1 MALILQVMP
10 KRLLLF
16 VPIVFF
22 FGALYGQNALVSE
35 PVFIRT
41 DYGYELIGRL
51 RDRILIFRDR
61 YDDFVVQAF
70 DAQLKLS
77 WTREL
82 DDLDHRGTRILGIF
96 PGRNDFSVVYQSRRR
111 GHTVLRVHKYDPGAN
126 LIDSMEVK
134 DYGERVFNTP
144 KLEMAQSE
152 DRNCIVV
159 YNVAERDR
167 IEATCIY
174 LDKMLV
180 PWDHM
185 AIVQDVS
192 DMFESREPET
202 VLSNSGIFFWITER
216 NNRKSKLEKHELEV
230 IRFDGSGVNVNNTQ
244 LGSYLTV
251 DVKFAFDHQ
260 NHQLIGAGLW
270 TEKARDRSNG
280 VFYLRM
286 KPGRDSS
293 LLLRYEHFDEKFLS
307 VLRQKDVGDD
317 SKGIVDARLQQILL
331 RQDGGAILVAERYRE
346 VQRGAAGSRGF
357 FRDGMRMI
365 VDYYYDDVF
374 VLAIQP
380 NGQVQWKSAL
390 HKKQYSQDDDGTFSS
405 FFLMRSPER
414 MRFFFNDEIKYE
426 NTCSEYVLTAA
437 GEFDRN
443 SLLNTLNQSLRLRF
457 RDALQMS
464 ANECLV
470 PSEYRGRLKLVLL
483 RF

>member
-1 MALILQVMP
+1 MP
-10 KRLLLF
+10 KQLCLF
-16 VPIVFF
+16 ALFF
-22 FGALYGQNALVSE
+22 LFTHALYGQSAVVSE

-51 RDRILIFRDR
+51 RDRVLIFRDR
-61 YDDFVVQAF
+61 YDDFIVQAF
-70 DAQLKLS
+70 DPQLKLS
-77 WTREL
+77 WTKEL
-82 DDLDHRGTRILGIF
+82 EDLDHRGTRILGVV
-96 PGRNDFSVVYQSRRR
+96 PGRNDFSIIYQTRRR

-134 DYGERVFNTP
+134 DYGERIFNTP
-144 KLEMAQSE
+144 SLEIAQSD
-152 DRNCIVV
+152 DRNCIVI

-167 IEATCIY
+167 IEATCIF
-174 LDKMLV
+174 LDKMIT

-185 AIVQDVS
+185 AIVEDLS
-192 DMFESREPET
+192 DIFESREPEIT
-202 VLSNSGIFFWITER
+202 VSNSGIFFWITER

-230 IRFDGSGVNVNNTQ
+230 IQFDGNGVHLNTTP
-244 LGSYLTV
+244 LGNYLTV
-251 DVKFAFDHQ
+251 DLKFAFDHH
-260 NHQLIGAGLW
+260 NHQLVGAGLW
-270 TEKARDRSNG
+270 TEKSRERSNG

-286 KPGRDSS
+286 TPGRDSTAA
-293 LLLRYEHFDEKFLS
+293 LRYEAFDEKFLS
-307 VLRQKDVGDD
+307 VLRQKDVSDESRGV
-317 SKGIVDARLQQILL
+317 VDARLQEILL
-331 RQDGGAILVAERYRE
+331 RQDGGVILVAERYRE
-346 VQRGAAGSRGF
+346 VQRGASAGRGF

-374 VLAIQP
+374 VLAIKP
-380 NGQVQWKSAL
+380 NGYVQWKSAL
-390 HKKQYSQDDDGTFSS
+390 HKKQYSQDDDGIFSS
-405 FFLMRSPER
+405 YFLMRTPDR

-426 NTCSEYVLTAA
+426 NTCSEYVLSAS

-457 RDALQMS
+457 RDALQMN

>member
-1 MALILQVMP
+1 MP
-10 KRLLLF
+10 KQFLLF
-16 VPIVFF
+16 APFF
-22 FGALYGQNALVSE
+22 LFFSVLYSQSALVSD

-61 YDDFVVQAF
+61 YDDFVVQGF
-70 DAQLKLS
+70 DAQMKLS
-77 WTREL
+77 WTKEL
-82 DDLDHRGTRILGIF
+82 DDLDHRGTRILGVVS
-96 PGRNDFSVVYQSRRR
+96 GRNDFSVVYQTRRR
-111 GHTVLRVHKYDPGAN
+111 GHTILRIHKYDPGAN

-134 DYGERVFNTP
+134 DYGERIFNTP
-144 KLEMAQSE
+144 KLELEQSD
-152 DRNCIVV
+152 DRNCVVV
-159 YNVAERDR
+159 YNTAERDR

-174 LDKMLV
+174 LDKMQT

-185 AIVQDVS
+185 AIVEDVS
-192 DMFESREPET
+192 DIFESREPEVT
-202 VLSNSGIFFWITER
+202 LSNNGQFFWITER
-216 NNRKSKLEKHELEV
+216 NNRKSKLERHKLEV
-230 IRFDGSGVNVNNTQ
+230 IRFDGSGVNINHTP

-251 DVKFAFDHQ
+251 DLKFAFDHQ
-260 NHQLIGAGLW
+260 SQQLTGAGLW
-270 TEKARDRSNG
+270 TDKGRERSSG
-280 VFYLRM
+280 VFYLRL

-293 LLLRYEHFDEKFLS
+293 LILKYDAFDEKFLS
-307 VLRQKDVGDD
+307 ILRQKDVAEG
-317 SKGIVDARLQQILL
+317 SKGIVDARLQEVLL
-331 RQDGGAILVAERYRE
+331 RQDGGIILVAERYRE
-346 VQRGAAGSRGF
+346 VQRGASAGRGF

-405 FFLMRSPER
+405 YFLMRTPER

-426 NTCSEYVLTAA
+426 NTCSEYVLSAA

-457 RDALQMS
+457 RDALQMN